1 MHILN
6 LPSEILQKIVNFSE
20 PQSLLEIAIVCKGL
34 SLSGFRRMYS
44 ELCLDDEGFKVTM
57 DLLKLDAKKRD
68 RYFQHGS
75 LVKQLKIDVPDPSID
90 DVATFGEPNP
100 HDFISLLNYFP
111 NILVLDVNDTIYADS
126 CLRGIACDTSG
137 VILQYIQHI
146 VPSVE
151 IGGLTSWRTH
161 FAACYVRRKTI
172 TKLQTRYY
180 KNMLRGRNTLDLLGH
195 FKQLSELTIINDRYD
210 FFFMPDILSA
220 CPKLKVL
227 NYKDSCDESKETMIG
242 SFLKNNPS
250 YCNMTSLTTLKLCVP
265 SISANYLQYITDY
278 VSLEQLQTLDLKMRN
293 DDFCSWVDNMGLD
306 NVLKFTK
313 RLCSVSKFQLTWPP
327 VKKEGMIT
335 PNTYRSNMREFFQ
348 FVKTFKTDNNTF
360 FSLVFRDFPR
370 AYQDLNATGGLD
382 EEKCEILQSRI
393 EYNSKIGYSFRYKLE
408 SSDFNFSKHKLSNNE
423 NELNSRFPL
432 KIDGLDKMNVI
443 NACITSSSICYNFNQ
458 DIPFQLLQLALINC
472 PYLEYYQSTFHRHGK
487 RRLTIGADITHS
499 YRYYQDKR
507 FNFIPSST
515 IDNLKSVKFEN
526 FLPEQRLLDLVS
538 THLPNIN
545 TFACLGSD
553 VDAGYLSNSSID
565 LTNFENL
572 DTVYFEVENFQHDL
586 RHYVVHLQY
595 TDGDEKCFYHNI
607 QYVESSKVKFFE
619 VIHPCDIPHSLTRV
633 VTIKCK
639 KKHKITIG
647 SSTVG
652 VLAGI
657 VNGHH
662 LPRVSDDCHN
672 FFKTFKCTF

>member
-34 SLSGFRRMYS
+34 SVPGFRRLYS
-44 ELCLDDEGFKVTM
+44 ELCLDEEGFKVTM

-75 LVKQLKIDVPDPSID
+75 LVKYLKIDVPDPSID

-100 HDFISLLNYFP
+100 HDFESLLNYFP
-111 NILVLDVNDTIYADS
+111 TILVLDVNDTIYADS

-137 VILQYIQHI
+137 VILQNIQHI

-161 FAACYVRRKTI
+161 FAACYVHRKTI

-180 KNMLRGRNTLDLLGH
+180 KNMLRGRNT
-195 FKQLSELTIINDRYD
+195 
-210 FFFMPDILSA
+210 
-220 CPKLKVL
+220 
-227 NYKDSCDESKETMIG
+227 
-242 SFLKNNPS
+242 
-250 YCNMTSLTTLKLCVP
+250 
-265 SISANYLQYITDY
+265 
-278 VSLEQLQTLDLKMRN
+278 
-293 DDFCSWVDNMGLD
+293 
-306 NVLKFTK
+306 
-313 RLCSVSKFQLTWPP
+313 
-327 VKKEGMIT
+327 
-335 PNTYRSNMREFFQ
+335 SNMREFFQ
-348 FVKTFKTDNNTF
+348 LVKTFKTDNSTF
-360 FSLVFRDFPR
+360 FSLVFKDFPR
-370 AYQDLNATGGLD
+370 AYQDLIANGGLD
-382 EEKCEILQSRI
+382 EEEYEHLQSRI

-443 NACITSSSICYNFNQ
+443 NACLTSNSICYNFNQ

-499 YRYYQDKR
+499 YRYYQDR
-507 FNFIPSST
+507 HFNFRPSST

-526 FLPEQRLLDLVS
+526 FLPEQRLLGLVS

-553 VDAGYLSNSSID
+553 VDASYLSNSSID
-565 LTNFENL
+565 LTNFENV
-572 DTVYFEVENFQHDL
+572 DTVYFEVENLQHAL
-586 RHYVVHLQY
+586 RHYVVHLEY
-595 TDGDEKCFYHNI
+595 TDGDEKCYYHNI
-607 QYVESSKVKFFE
+607 KHVESSKVKFFE
-619 VIHPCDIPHSLTRV
+619 VIHPCDIPYPLTRV

-639 KKHKITIG
+639 KKLKIIIG
-647 SSTVG
+647 SSTAG

-662 LPRVSDDCHN
+662 LPRISDDCHN